1 MQKLEENINAIQIKI
16 DTLKANLKQ
25 NIALINNLVKQRV
38 EMASIERPEHL
49 SVHLMQITELE
60 RQIEDINMDALSQ
73 MNSIDSLAE
82 LKMYLVEAL

>member
-25 NIALINNLVKQRV
+25 NIALINNLVKQRG

-49 SVHLMQITELE
+49 SAHLMQITELE
-60 RQIEDINMDALSQ
+60 RQIDDINMDALSQ